1 MPFEIF
7 HREFGQLVEY
17 VLHNTRTGEY
27 AVVVPAHGAM
37 VRGLVLRKEEELIS
51 LIDAPASEQAL
62 TADETYAS
70 ALLFPFPSRIRHGIY
85 FFEGEAYTLPMNEA
99 SRDNAIHGFV
109 AGQSF
114 DLFDQQLTEHAA
126 SLTLRY
132 RHHGTSETLYTGYPF
147 PFQLRITYTL
157 ESAPGAPSVFYVRY
171 QVQNLSESRACPV
184 AFGWHPYF
192 TFNDEP
198 VDDLTIRIPSQT
210 AVVLDENMLPEGIEA
225 FNLSDGHPASS
236 VTVPAI
242 SLEERELDNAF
253 VIGDTP
259 GGVETVLTSARHKAS
274 LHVWQ
279 ETGPGKFNYLV
290 VFTPPSRNRIAIE
303 PLTGNVNA
311 FNNGEGL
318 IVLAPNEVADGTIKV
333 WLS

>member
-7 HREFGQLVEY
+7 HRQFGLMVEY
-17 VLHNTRTGEY
+17 VLHNTQTGEY
-27 AVVVPAHGAM
+27 AVIVPAHGAM
-37 VRGLVLRKEEELIS
+37 VRGLVLRKEKELIS

-62 TADETYAS
+62 VADETYAS

-85 FFEGEAYTLPMNEA
+85 FFEGESYTLPMNEA

-109 AGQSF
+109 AGKPF
-114 DLFDQQLTEHAA
+114 ELFDQQVTGHAA

-132 RHHGTSETLYTGYPF
+132 LHHGPAEDLYTGYPF
-147 PFQLRITYTL
+147 PFELRVTYTL
-157 ESAPGAPSVFYVRY
+157 ESAPGSPSVFYVRY
-171 QVQNLSESRACPV
+171 QVQNLSLSRSCPV

-198 VDDLTIRIPSQT
+198 VDDLTIHIPSQT
-210 AVVLDENMLPEGIEA
+210 AVSLDENMLPDGIEP
-225 FNLSDGHPASS
+225 FNLSGSTGG
-236 VTVPAI
+236 VTIPAI
-242 SLEERELDNAF
+242 RLHDRELDNVF
-253 VIGDTP
+253 VVDPAAGS
-259 GGVETVLTSARHKAS
+259 VETVLSSARHKAS

-290 VFTPPSRNRIAIE
+290 VFTPPARNRIAIE

-311 FNNGEGL
+311 FNNQEGL
-318 IVLAPNEVADGTIKV
+318 IVLAPNEVAEGTIKV